1 MSEHVAGQVTA
12 QPAEPAG
19 RPERRGRP
27 ERVVSAAGAPHR
39 GLASRLVARVG
50 GGVVQAVLVLIA
62 LVWLVPTIGLFI
74 ASLRT
79 SADSTGSGWW
89 TVFTKPTQLTL
100 ANYQSLLHNDTMTQG
115 FVNTV
120 LITVPTTIL
129 VVAVASLAAYAFAW
143 IEFPGRD
150 WLFLLVVGLLVV
162 PLQIGLIP
170 VAKLYGSLHL
180 FGIPGVV
187 LFHTA
192 FGLPFAIF
200 LLRNYF
206 AGIPRDLLEAARMDG
221 GTEWTIFRRVIFPLG
236 GPAIASLGIFQF
248 LWVWNDLLVAL
259 IFANRG
265 SQPLTVAIQ
274 QQTRQFGSNL
284 DVIAPGSF
292 VSLVVPL
299 IVFFAFQRYFVQ
311 GVLAGSVK

>member
-1 MSEHVAGQVTA
+1 
-12 QPAEPAG
+12 
-19 RPERRGRP
+19 
-27 ERVVSAAGAPHR
+27 
-39 GLASRLVARVG
+39 
-50 GGVVQAVLVLIA
+50 
-62 LVWLVPTIGLFI
+62 VPTIGLFI
-74 ASLRT
+74 ASLRSST
-79 SADSTGSGWW
+79 DNTGSGWW
-89 TVFTKPTQLTL
+89 TVFTKPAQLTL
-100 ANYQSLLHNDTMTQG
+100 KNYDTLLRNDTMTQG

-150 WLFLLVVGLLVV
+150 WLFLIVVGLLVV
-162 PLQIGLIP
+162 PVQIGLIP
-170 VAKLYGSLHL
+170 VAKLYGALHL

-221 GTEWTIFRRVIFPLG
+221 GTEWTIFRKVIMPLG

-259 IFANRG
+259 IFANRS

-274 QQTRQFGSNL
+274 QQTRQFGTNL

-292 VSLVVPL
+292 LSLIVPL

>member
-1 MSEHVAGQVTA
+1 MSETV
-12 QPAEPAG
+12 
-19 RPERRGRP
+19 
-27 ERVVSAAGAPHR
+27 AGAPAVSAKPPTEGATGAPR
-39 GLASRLVARVG
+39 RNVASRIVNRVG
-50 GGVVQAVLVLIA
+50 GGVVQVGLILVA
-62 LVWLVPTIGLFI
+62 LFWLVPTFGLFV
-74 ASLRT
+74 ASLRSET
-79 SADSTGSGWW
+79 DNADSGWW
-89 TVFTKPTQLTL
+89 TIFTKPSQLTFS
-100 ANYQSLLHNDTMTQG
+100 NYSELLKNDTITSS

-129 VVAVASLAAYAFAW
+129 VVVVAALAAYAFAW

-150 WLFLLVVGLLVV
+150 WLFLVVIGLLVV
-162 PLQIGLIP
+162 PVQVGLIP
-170 VAKLYGSLHL
+170 VAKL
-180 FGIPGVV
+180 FGDIGIFGTIPGVI

-221 GTEWTIFRRVIFPLG
+221 GTEWTIFIRVIMPLG
-236 GPAIASLGIFQF
+236 GPAIASLTIFQF

-259 IFANRG
+259 IFANRD

-274 QQTRQFGSNL
+274 QQVRQFGSNL
-284 DVIAPGSF
+284 GVIAPGAF
-292 VSLVVPL
+292 LSLIVPL

-311 GVLAGSVK
+311 GVMAGSVK